1 MMVCLGNICRS
12 PLAHGVMENMVKQAG
27 LNWEID
33 SAGTGDWH
41 IGCSPDK
48 RSIEIAQSNGIDI
61 TNQKAQLFNQS
72 FFTEYDQI
80 LVMDKQ
86 NYADVIAMA
95 DSQQQ
100 RDKVSLFLVDDE
112 VPDPY
117 LDSNMF
123 TYVFQLIE
131 KRCKELIIEWKDNSI
146 NK

>member
-12 PLAHGVMENMVKQAG
+12 PLAHGIMENMAKQAG

-33 SAGTGDWH
+33 SSGTGDWH

-48 RSIEIAQSNGIDI
+48 RSIEIAKSNGIDI

-72 FFTEYDQI
+72 FFTQYDQI

-95 DSQQQ
+95 DTQQQ
-100 RDKVSLFLVDDE
+100 RDKVSLFLMNDE

-123 TYVFQLIE
+123 TSVFGLIE
-131 KRCKELIIEWKDNSI
+131 KRCKELILEWESKSL

>member
-12 PLAHGVMENMVKQAG
+12 PLAHGILDHMVKQAG

-41 IGCSPDK
+41 IGCAPDK
-48 RSIEIAQSNGIDI
+48 RSIEIAKSNGIDI
-61 TNQKAQLFNQS
+61 TNQKAQLFDPS
-72 FFTEYDQI
+72 FFQQYDKI

-95 DSQQQ
+95 NTQDH
-100 RDKVSLFLVDDE
+100 RDKVRLFLVDDE

-123 TYVFQLIE
+123 ASVFGLIE
-131 KRCKELIIEWKDNSI
+131 SRCKELILELK
-146 NK
+146 K

>member
-12 PLAHGVMENMVKQAG
+12 PLAHGVMDNMVKQAG

-41 IGCSPDK
+41 IGSSPDK
-48 RSIEIAQSNGIDI
+48 RSIEIAKNNGIDI
-61 TNQKAQLFNQS
+61 TNQRAQLFDPS
-72 FFTEYDQI
+72 FFQQYDKI

-86 NYADVIAMA
+86 NYEDVLAIANT
-95 DSQQQ
+95 QQD

-123 TYVFQLIE
+123 TSVFQLIE
-131 KRCKELIIEWKDNSI
+131 NRCKELLLELKN
-146 NK
+146 

>member
-1 MMVCLGNICRS
+1 MKIMMVCLGNICRS
-12 PLAHGVMENMVKQAG
+12 PLAHGVMDNMVKQAG

-41 IGCSPDK
+41 IGSAPDK
-48 RSIEIAQSNGIDI
+48 RSIEIAKNNGIDI
-61 TNQKAQLFNQS
+61 TNQRAQLFDSS
-72 FFTEYDQI
+72 FFQQYDKI

-86 NYADVIAMA
+86 NYEDVLAIAT
-95 DSQQQ
+95 SQQD

-123 TYVFQLIE
+123 TSVFQLIE
-131 KRCKELIIEWKDNSI
+131 NRCKELLLELN
-146 NK
+146 N